1 MRLKHNKYSALR
13 TKSTKHDR
21 FFVNYRNGRCTSQ
34 PEGINT
40 IGGIPKV
47 IAEYL
52 NFKNPE
58 VYTGHCFKRS
68 SVNILADCG
77 ASISTIKRFGDWK
90 STVVPEGYIEGS
102 LGNKCRVANNILGN
116 EIVQMPST
124 STAVRNL
131 VDQINSN
138 ESNIV
143 NISQQVTASNNQYDK
158 VNIASQQICFNNNN
172 VKLPLMQNCT
182 LKNCTINYY

>member
-1 MRLKHNKYSALR
+1 MEKYHFRQVYRTIFFVTKLRSRTLRLKHNKYSALR

-77 ASISTIKRFGDWK
+77 ASMSTIKRFGGL
-90 STVVPEGYIEGS
+90 E
-102 LGNKCRVANNILGN
+102 
-116 EIVQMPST
+116 
-124 STAVRNL
+124 
-131 VDQINSN
+131 
-138 ESNIV
+138 V
-143 NISQQVTASNNQYDK
+143 NCCPRRLYRGL
-158 VNIASQQICFNNNN
+158 FG
-172 VKLPLMQNCT
+172 
-182 LKNCTINYY
+182 